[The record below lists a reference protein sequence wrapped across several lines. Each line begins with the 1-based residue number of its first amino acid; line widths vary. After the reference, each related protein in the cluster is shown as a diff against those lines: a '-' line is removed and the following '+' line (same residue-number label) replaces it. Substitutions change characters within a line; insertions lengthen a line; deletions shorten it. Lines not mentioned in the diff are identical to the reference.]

1 MFYKRANKTAGKRP
15 GAVTGTDGKQT
26 LIKHGSFYVTCHSC
40 TWQLDNSFSNNI
52 SAQTAHSDPESEIL
66 SP

>member
-1 MFYKRANKTAGKRP
+1 M
-15 GAVTGTDGKQT
+15 DGKQT
-26 LIKHGSFYVTCHSC
+26 LIKHGSFYVTVHLC

-52 SAQTAHSDPESEIL
+52 SAQTAHLDPESEIL

>member
-15 GAVTGTDGKQT
+15 DTVIGMAGKQM
-26 LIKHGSFYVTCHSC
+26 LIKHGSFYVTVYSC
-40 TWQLDNSFSNNI
+40 TWQLDDSFSNNT
-52 SAQTAHSDPESEIL
+52 SAQTAHLDPESEIL